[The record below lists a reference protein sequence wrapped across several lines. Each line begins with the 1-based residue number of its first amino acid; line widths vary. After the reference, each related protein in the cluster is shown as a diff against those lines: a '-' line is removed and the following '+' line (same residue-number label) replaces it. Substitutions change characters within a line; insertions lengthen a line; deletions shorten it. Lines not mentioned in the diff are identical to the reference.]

1 MKGTTKMKTGD
12 RFIVTTGE
20 YSDYGI
26 RDSFVVLK
34 DFSFD
39 LALARWLKVH
49 GDATYGEPQFG
60 YDQGQSEQDFLA
72 WLRVQCFVKDEK
84 LNEVHL
90 CDYSRPEPTPAQ
102 DAGDEPAQPEPATPQ
117 DSSG

>member
-1 MKGTTKMKTGD
+1 MKTGD

-39 LALARWLKVH
+39 LALERWLKAH
-49 GDATYGEPQFG
+49 GDDGHFG
-60 YDQGQSEQDFLA
+60 YDAGQSDQDFLA
-72 WLRVQCFVKDEK
+72 SLRADGYVGDEP
-84 LNEVHL
+84 LNKVHL
-90 CDYSRPEPTPAQ
+90 ADYSRPAPTPAK
-102 DAGDEPAQPEPATPQ
+102 DAGDEPAETSASAT
-117 DSSG
+117 G

>member
-1 MKGTTKMKTGD
+1 MKTGE

-39 LALARWLKVH
+39 LALAEWIKKNSDD
-49 GDATYGEPQFG
+49 GSFS
-60 YDQGQSEQDFLA
+60 YDRGKTEQDFLQS
-72 WLRVQCFVKDEK
+72 LRASGMVADEK
-84 LNEVHL
+84 WNEVHL
-90 CDYSRPEPTPAQ
+90 SDYSRPEPSPAQ
-102 DAGDEPAQPEPATPQ
+102 DMADEPAQV
-117 DSSG
+117 SV

>member
-1 MKGTTKMKTGD
+1 MRAGQ

-34 DFSFD
+34 TFSFD
-39 LALARWLKVH
+39 RALARWLKAH
-49 GDATYGEPQFG
+49 GEDGNFG
-60 YDQGQSEQDFLA
+60 YGQGNGEQDFLA
-72 WLRVQCFVKDEK
+72 DLRAQGCVADDT

-90 CDYSRPEPTPAQ
+90 SDYSRPETSPAKD
-102 DAGDEPAQPEPATPQ
+102 DADEPN
-117 DSSG
+117 DR

>member
-1 MKGTTKMKTGD
+1 MKTGD

-39 LALARWLKVH
+39 LALKRWLSGH
-49 GDATYGEPQFG
+49 GDGGNFG
-60 YDQGQSEQDFLA
+60 YDTGQSDQDFLA
-72 WLRVQCFVKDEK
+72 SLRADGYVADEK
-84 LNEVHL
+84 LNEIHL
-90 CDYSRPEPTPAQ
+90 ADYSTPETDPAN
-102 DAGDEPAQPEPATPQ
+102 DEVDEPASASPTTP
-117 DSSG
+117 

>member
-1 MKGTTKMKTGD
+1 MKTGD

-39 LALARWLKVH
+39 LALKRWLSEH
-49 GDATYGEPQFG
+49 GDGGNFG
-60 YDQGQSEQDFLA
+60 YGHGQSDQDFLA
-72 WLRVQCFVKDEK
+72 SLRADGYVADEK
-84 LNEVHL
+84 LNKIHLMDYYRSEPDPAKDEV
-90 CDYSRPEPTPAQ
+90 
-102 DAGDEPAQPEPATPQ
+102 DEPAAAAPTAP
-117 DSSG
+117 

>member
-1 MKGTTKMKTGD
+1 MKTGD

-39 LALARWLKVH
+39 LALKRWLSEH
-49 GDATYGEPQFG
+49 GDDGKFG
-60 YDQGQSEQDFLA
+60 YTGQSDQDFLA
-72 WLRVQCFVKDEK
+72 SLRTDGYVIDEK

-90 CDYSRPEPTPAQ
+90 CDYSRPEPSPAK
-102 DAGDEPAQPEPATPQ
+102 DMADEPAHV
-117 DSSG
+117 SV